1 LGGRLI
7 VVVAVVV
14 VMVMVVMVITSAI
27 GEMWKS
33 LDHSVM
39 CTAGLGA
46 GAKALLAA
54 SSRVRGC
61 SRRLMW

>member
-1 LGGRLI
+1 M
-7 VVVAVVV
+7 VVVV
-14 VMVMVVMVITSAI
+14 VMMVITSAI

-33 LDHSVM
+33 LDHSVR

-54 SSRVRGC
+54 SSRVSGC

>member
-1 LGGRLI
+1 MQTRGGVYGLGPGQLDRL
-7 VVVAVVV
+7 VVVF
-14 VMVMVVMVITSAI
+14 TSAI

-54 SSRVRGC
+54 SSRVSGC
-61 SRRLMW
+61 SSRLVW